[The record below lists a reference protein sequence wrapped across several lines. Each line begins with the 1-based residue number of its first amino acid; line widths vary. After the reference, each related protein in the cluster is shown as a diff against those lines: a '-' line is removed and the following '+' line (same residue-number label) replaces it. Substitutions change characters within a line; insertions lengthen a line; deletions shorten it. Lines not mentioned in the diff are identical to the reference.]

1 MNPIFQTLLT
11 MTATA
16 SVVAL
21 AVMVLRL
28 PLKKAPRWITCCLW
42 VVVFLRMVC
51 PVSFSLPVSLVPA
64 SIAQGTYLQIPAAQ
78 EPDPSG
84 QTPVQA
90 EVSSPVVAPA
100 DTAPGQASAPETAQ
114 AAPSLSWPAV
124 ATGLWLAGSAGMLLW
139 GLVSYLRL
147 KGRLAEAVLF
157 RDNIYESD
165 RIDGPFVCGFV
176 HPCIYLPT
184 GMAASDRRYVLLHEE
199 AHIRRRDHLAKPLAW
214 LALCLHW
221 WNPLLWLAYQ
231 LLCRD
236 IESACDQA
244 VIRSF
249 DADHTV
255 QYATTLLRLGRKPT
269 LPRAVPLAFGEENP
283 KGRIQHVLRYKHPGL
298 WVVAIAL
305 VVCVVAGV
313 LMLANPGKQGAQLE
327 GVSITESTVQLRRV
341 AIPLPD
347 ELRQDLVDLVKA
359 YDQEDYASL
368 ESYTPAD
375 GALCLSDP
383 NGGTQFYLEAAGT
396 QAQLVRINHDG
407 YSSTRKVS
415 LLDEGF
421 LTDQRWLD
429 FQSSLDT
436 YLSTDWAQAVYQCK
450 APYIGDA
457 SACQALLE
465 ALYVSQVVGP
475 YTLSLETEAEP
486 YKITLHF
493 DCELSQEDYLC
504 AENYLSF
511 CGAVFQ
517 YLVDNAGEFCLEL
530 PAPAGSDAPGT
541 SSFSGSKASFS
552 SFEQFQPYWAY
563 LLNTWLA
570 NSSPAAGLQGDG
582 SYEIAEVLF
591 WSDSLGAAE
600 VYLPTSTFLIRPDHF
615 AVTMQSAL
623 SSATPQT
630 EDYPTPFYASLSVS
644 DGRFQAISQLA
655 EELLGVSSAKLL
667 LHAVQDNQGA
677 ETGYYLVTLAGEVYL
692 AHLDASQS
700 PEYFL
705 RLAPASTGQPQVTA
719 GTYREAKVLYLSS
732 SASPGINTPNEMLD
746 TTYSGSTY
754 EIQPT
759 LFSARL
765 VNLLSSAY
773 PETETLENPRYEVR
787 PFSDLPLQQSL
798 LQQLTEALGLD
809 GDPSSQKVLWIC
821 DSQGQEAGYCLYPQG
836 DTLYL
841 AHLVQGVD
849 GDFTLAYLFQ
859 LAAETDAS

>member
-249 DADHTV
+249 DTDHTV

-396 QAQLVRINHDG
+396 QTQLVRINHDG

-436 YLSTDWAQAVYQCK
+436 YLSTGWAQAVYQCK
-450 APYIGDA
+450 TPYIGDA

-475 YTLSLETEAEP
+475 YTISLQTEAEP
-486 YKITLHF
+486 YGITLQF
-493 DCELSQEDYLC
+493 SETLSQDQALYVRDYLT
-504 AENYLSF
+504 F
-511 CGAVFQ
+511 CGTVFLD
-517 YLVDNAGEFCLEL
+517 LVENAGLFQWEL
-530 PAPAGSDAPGT
+530 PMVGQDTPLVSFVDGALYQAETETEFMATWSSAYGYWMKDSSPIQTSQGQSTYSIGEILYWAREDDPQLYLPS
-541 SSFSGSKASFS
+541 SSFVLQSGRFTATMRNGLLS
-552 SFEQFQPYWAY
+552 SM
-563 LLNTWLA
+563 
-570 NSSPAAGLQGDG
+570 
-582 SYEIAEVLF
+582 
-591 WSDSLGAAE
+591 
-600 VYLPTSTFLIRPDHF
+600 PTSEDFPSPSYRSLP
-615 AVTMQSAL
+615 L
-623 SSATPQT
+623 SDLEEFPGLKDLVPSTDSSLA
-630 EDYPTPFYASLSVS
+630 FYQIC
-644 DGRFQAISQLA
+644 DSQGQ
-655 EELLGVSSAKLL
+655 ETHYYCLLGQSI
-667 LHAVQDNQGA
+667 
-677 ETGYYLVTLAGEVYL
+677 YL
-692 AHLDASQS
+692 AHTDPGDPQS
-700 PEYFL
+700 VDYVV
-705 RLAPASTGQPQVTA
+705 RLATSPAEGQPQVTA

-787 PFSDLPLQQSL
+787 PLSDLPLQQSL

-809 GDPSSQKVLWIC
+809 GDLSSQKVLWIC

-841 AHLVQGVD
+841 AHLVQGED

-859 LAAETDAS
+859 LAAEADAS